1 MFDWEVNFVDL
12 IFYVFVWINYF
23 LRLILNI
30 MILGKIE
37 KKKLCIWKI
46 ELLIIDGCLICY
58 V

>member
-1 MFDWEVNFVDL
+1 MFDWEVNFYDL

-37 KKKLCIWKI
+37 KKIMYM
-46 ELLIIDGCLICY
+46 EN
-58 V
+58 

>member
-1 MFDWEVNFVDL
+1 MFDWEVNFFDL

-37 KKKLCIWKI
+37 KNIMYM
-46 ELLIIDGCLICY
+46 EN
-58 V
+58 

>member
-30 MILGKIE
+30 MILGKIG
-37 KKKLCIWKI
+37 KKIMYM
-46 ELLIIDGCLICY
+46 EN
-58 V
+58 

>member
-37 KKKLCIWKI
+37 RKKIMYM
-46 ELLIIDGCLICY
+46 EN
-58 V
+58 